1 MPEDILA
8 KALQAQL
15 NNNLEIAKQLYAR
28 ELRNNKNSP
37 IAHANLGFIFKQEG
51 HLDRALNETLKAH
64 HLDPLNPLYLGNIG
78 GIYLELSAYTL
89 AIQFSLE
96 SLRHQPNNPAVLAN
110 LGNAYKE
117 IGDIN
122 KALVATTKS
131 LGLDPDNPTTLTT
144 AGSIYAILE
153 KYDEALNATSKALQ
167 INPSNSKALTLQGI
181 IHQALGDLMQ
191 AQRLFQNSLQANP
204 FETEAFLQ
212 LSLGKLTEEETKELL
227 IKAERI
233 EASTLKK
240 HERVYLSYAKAN
252 LLHKHQKYKQAATN
266 LQEAHR
272 IKLSYAQS
280 EAQSYIQDTIFF
292 SSRNEEAYLN
302 DEPDETVNVFIVG
315 VPRSGST
322 LLESILCTNS
332 LVHGLGETKAM
343 GQAMTSFMDVSGH
356 KKDTNTSLKKLY
368 SSHIKQPA
376 NSKYLIDKQLYNFRF
391 TGVIAANIPQARIL
405 HCRRHPLD
413 NILSMLRANLMP
425 GNNYT
430 ANPIHAAEVI
440 IEQEKAMRKYKKAWP
455 QNIKTFDYDLFVA
468 SPRSILEPIIQWLGL
483 EWSDSYLHPESSNR
497 IINTA
502 SVQQARQP
510 ITNRS
515 IGGWKNYIELI
526 QPAQKLIINSGL
538 FNDFDLQIS

>member
-1 MPEDILA
+1 MPEDILS

-64 HLDPLNPLYLGNIG
+64 HLDPANPLYLGNIG

-122 KALVATTKS
+122 NALIAPTKS
-131 LGLDPDNPTTLTT
+131 LDLDQDNPTTLTT

-212 LSLGKLTEEETKELL
+212 LSLGKLTEKETKELL

-240 HERVYLSYAKAN
+240 YEKVYLSYAKAN
-252 LLHKHQKYKQAATN
+252 LLHKHRKYKQAATN

-280 EAQSYIQDTIFF
+280 EAQYYIQDTIFF

-302 DEPDETVNVFIVG
+302 EG
-315 VPRSGST
+315 
-322 LLESILCTNS
+322 
-332 LVHGLGETKAM
+332 
-343 GQAMTSFMDVSGH
+343 
-356 KKDTNTSLKKLY
+356 
-368 SSHIKQPA
+368 
-376 NSKYLIDKQLYNFRF
+376 DKQS
-391 TGVIAANIPQARIL
+391 T
-405 HCRRHPLD
+405 
-413 NILSMLRANLMP
+413 
-425 GNNYT
+425 
-430 ANPIHAAEVI
+430 
-440 IEQEKAMRKYKKAWP
+440 
-455 QNIKTFDYDLFVA
+455 
-468 SPRSILEPIIQWLGL
+468 
-483 EWSDSYLHPESSNR
+483 SS
-497 IINTA
+497 
-502 SVQQARQP
+502 
-510 ITNRS
+510 
-515 IGGWKNYIELI
+515 L
-526 QPAQKLIINSGL
+526 
-538 FNDFDLQIS
+538 